1 MLLRLSLVLNGY
13 IEIFAILVGVR
24 VINNSYPRSQ
34 VRILVREMVK
44 AYVLIKT
51 VNGVENE
58 VLRQIL
64 ELSVTEEAHLTFGL
78 YDIIAE
84 VKGRDMET
92 LVEIITM
99 KIRPIEGITDTQS
112 LMAIDAEID
121 MSSTSLAS

>member
-1 MLLRLSLVLNGY
+1 
-13 IEIFAILVGVR
+13 
-24 VINNSYPRSQ
+24 
-34 VRILVREMVK
+34 MVK

-51 VNGVENE
+51 ENGVENQ

-64 ELSVTEEAHLTFGL
+64 DLSVTEEAHLTFGP

-84 VKGRDMET
+84 VKGRDMES

-99 KIRPIEGITDTQS
+99 KIRPIKGIKETQS
-112 LMAIDAEID
+112 LMAIDVEID